1 MVVEQYLKYQIMQ
14 SKSEIVIYQSDEL
27 TKVEVQ
33 IDNETVW
40 LSQEQMAILFGRN
53 RVAITQH
60 IGNVFKEGELNK
72 DVVCKDF
79 LHTTQHGAITGKT
92 QISKIKLYNL
102 DVIISVGYRVKSK
115 QGTQFRIWA
124 NQILKDYLLKGYSI
138 NNRMNR
144 IEDDL
149 QTLHEKV
156 DCIDLQINTTLPP
169 VQGIF
174 FNGQIF
180 DAYTFI
186 ADIIRSATKTIDLID
201 NYVDDSVLVLLEKRC
216 NGVSV
221 CIYTKSISKQLK
233 QDIEKHNT
241 QYPEIN
247 VKLFNDAHDRFMII
261 DNAAVYHIGAS
272 LKDLGKKWFAFTK
285 IEGFASEI
293 VCKLKGVDYE

>member
-1 MVVEQYLKYQIMQ
+1 MKLNN
-14 SKSEIVIYQSDEL
+14 EIVLYQANEL

-40 LSQEQMAILFGRN
+40 LNQEQMATLFGRN

-60 IGNVFKEGELNK
+60 IGNIFKEGELNK
-72 DVVCKDF
+72 ELVCKDF
-79 LHTTQHGAITGKT
+79 LLTTQHGAIAGKT
-92 QISKIKLYNL
+92 QINKIKLYNL

-124 NQILKDYLLKGYSI
+124 NQVLKDYLLKGYSL

-144 IEDDL
+144 IEDNMQAL
-149 QTLHEKV
+149 NEKI
-156 DCIDLQINTTLPP
+156 DRIDLQINTTLPP

-186 ADIIRSATKTIDLID
+186 AGIIRSAKKSIDLID
-201 NYVDDSVLVLLEKRC
+201 NYSDDSVLVLLEKRN
-216 NGVSV
+216 NGVSACV
-221 CIYTKSISKQLK
+221 HTQNISKQLK
-233 QDIEKHNT
+233 LDIEKHNA
-241 QYPEIN
+241 QYPVIEIKVFKN
-247 VKLFNDAHDRFMII
+247 AHDRFIII
-261 DNAAVYHIGAS
+261 DNSEVYHIGAS

-285 IEGFASEI
+285 IEGFTNEI
-293 VCKLKGVDYE
+293 ISKLKGVGV

>member
-1 MVVEQYLKYQIMQ
+1 MKLNN
-14 SKSEIVIYQSDEL
+14 EIVLYQANEL

-40 LSQEQMAILFGRN
+40 LNQEQMATLFGRN

-60 IGNVFKEGELNK
+60 IGNIFKEGELSK
-72 DVVCKDF
+72 EVVCKDF
-79 LHTTQHGAITGKT
+79 LLTTQHGAIAGKT
-92 QISKIKLYNL
+92 QINKIKLYNL

-124 NQILKDYLLKGYSI
+124 NQVLKDYLLKGYSL

-144 IEDDL
+144 IEDNVQAL
-149 QTLHEKV
+149 NEKI
-156 DCIDLQINTTLPP
+156 DRIDLQINTTLPP

-186 ADIIRSATKTIDLID
+186 AGIIRSAKKSIDLID
-201 NYVDDSVLVLLEKRC
+201 NYSDDSVLVLLEKRN
-216 NGVSV
+216 NGVSACV
-221 CIYTKSISKQLK
+221 HTQNISKQLK
-233 QDIEKHNT
+233 LDIEKHNA
-241 QYPEIN
+241 QYPVIEIK
-247 VKLFNDAHDRFMII
+247 VFKIAHDKFIII
-261 DNAAVYHIGAS
+261 DNSEVYHIGAS

-285 IEGFASEI
+285 IEGFTNEI
-293 VCKLKGVDYE
+293 IGKLKGFGV